1 VGERAGVSRATVFWH
16 FSDKGGLFREA
27 FARLLAPFRESL
39 QRDFHDLPAG
49 KRLLEQ
55 LALAEQFSRTHGPE
69 IAAFIRWAFE
79 SPEHRE
85 GVVTTLLDLNQRFQ
99 GALIETVAEIV
110 GPLRDARGLAG
121 ALWLAVDANLLL
133 SIFDPSERGFDQ
145 RAAAARALASLIVEH
160 AASERET
167 EL

>member
-1 VGERAGVSRATVFWH
+1 M
-16 FSDKGGLFREA
+16 
-27 FARLLAPFRESL
+27 
-39 QRDFHDLPAG
+39 
-49 KRLLEQ
+49 
-55 LALAEQFSRTHGPE
+55 

-145 RAAAARALASLIVEH
+145 RAAAARALASLVIEH